1 MNAGNSIVERVS
13 LRDVFRS
20 IGIAVPDDPR
30 KLARCV
36 YHDDN
41 TPSMRVFQRGCVCFG
56 CGFRSGTLGAIVAL
70 GLASTN
76 AEAARFL
83 EERFR

>member
-1 MNAGNSIVERVS
+1 MNATSIVQRVN

-20 IGIAVPDDPR
+20 IGVPVPEDPR
-30 KLARCV
+30 KLAKCAF
-36 YHDDN
+36 HDDG
-41 TPSMRVFQRGCVCFG
+41 TPSMRVFDHGCICFG